1 MGRINLLDPLL
12 SSRIAAGEV
21 IERPQSVLREFLDN
35 SLDAGASE
43 INVSIDGGGIERL
56 SVQDDGNG
64 ISREDLSLIAT
75 RHATSKIH
83 KPDDL
88 YEINTLGFR
97 GEALYSIS
105 SVSTLTISTRDKESG
120 EESTL
125 VIDNGKRY
133 PVSPQGPYKGTV
145 CTSENLFGEIPARRN
160 FLKRASTET
169 NLCRALLSSKALAFP
184 FVRFTLRVDGDLR
197 LQWPQAKDHKERV
210 MMLWREYG
218 VFDSDIVTL
227 EKKEEDY
234 SITVVAGNSSVKR
247 SDKKEIRIYVNSRPV
262 EEYSMVQAVL
272 YGYGELLPGGSFPYC
287 AVFITDKAELVDFN
301 IHPAKKEVK
310 IRNKADIHHTLS
322 SMIKSGIERKIP
334 EIKSVRQFY
343 LDDAER
349 WENGRKRQS
358 YGKDNREEEKK
369 ENKQPPLSSYSFKRE
384 EKSEELQDRTSSYRP
399 SDSKWLEKAKE
410 LKAQREKARE
420 ESAIRESKA
429 KEEKNEERED
439 FRYIGQA
446 FNLFLIAEK
455 GNDLYLVDQHAAHE
469 RILYDE
475 LLELKTVQKLLIP
488 IKIEVDDLTDDYL
501 ERNAHVYTKLG
512 ISLLKTGKGEW
523 EVDALPAMCK
533 GQEKEI
539 TSFITEAKSSEHEL
553 EERLFAT
560 MSCRAAIKQGDA
572 VDKWAAQSILSK
584 VFQME
589 EPCCPHGRTFLV
601 KISNDTLKEMVGRT
615 K

>member
-35 SLDAGASE
+35 SLDAGSDDITVIIE
-43 INVSIDGGGIERL
+43 GGGIDKLE
-56 SVQDDGNG
+56 VQDNG
-64 ISREDLSLIAT
+64 KGINREDLSLIAT

-105 SVSTLTISTRDKESG
+105 SVSKLTISSFDS
-120 EESTL
+120 EEKNASTL

-133 PVSPQGPYKGTV
+133 PVRETGPEKGTI
-145 CTSENLFGEIPARRN
+145 CTSEDLFLDIPARRS
-160 FLKRASTET
+160 FLKRASTES
-169 NLCRALLSSKALAFP
+169 NLCRTLLSSKALAFP
-184 FVRFTLRVDGDLR
+184 NVRFTLKVDGATR
-197 LQWPQAKDHKERV
+197 MQWPKAADYKERV

-218 VFDSDIVTL
+218 ISSADVTML
-227 EKKEEDY
+227 EEKEEDY
-234 SITVVAGNSSVKR
+234 SITVVAGTSAVKR

-262 EEYSMVQAVL
+262 EEFSMVQAVI
-272 YGYGELLPGGSFPYC
+272 YGYGELLPGGSYPYAC
-287 AVFITDKAELVDFN
+287 VFINDKSEMVDFN

-322 SMIKSGIERKIP
+322 TMIKRGIERKIP

-349 WENGRKRQS
+349 WENGAKTKS
-358 YGKDNREEEKK
+358 YGTFTPQQSSPIEEKK
-369 ENKQPPLSSYSFKRE
+369 EEKPVIYNHGRE
-384 EKSEELQDRTSSYRP
+384 EKIENFEDRSSHYTP
-399 SDSKWLEKAKE
+399 KDPDWLKKAKE
-410 LKAQREKARE
+410 LKAIREKAKT
-420 ESAIRESKA
+420 ESAI
-429 KEEKNEERED
+429 KEEKKSVDED
-439 FRYIGQA
+439 EIIYIGQA
-446 FNLFLIAEK
+446 FDLFLICQK
-455 GNDLYLVDQHAAHE
+455 GDSLYLVDQHAAHE

-475 LLELKTVQKLLIP
+475 LLSLNTVQQLLVP
-488 IKIEVDDLTDDYL
+488 IKIEVDDITDDFL
-501 ERNAHVYTKLG
+501 DRNSYVYTKLG
-512 ISLLKTGKGEW
+512 ISLLKDKKGEW
-523 EVDALPAMCK
+523 EIDAIPAVCR
-533 GQEKEI
+533 GIEKEI
-539 TSFITEAKSSEHEL
+539 VDFITNAKSDEHEL
-553 EERLFAT
+553 EQELFAV
-560 MSCRAAIKQGDA
+560 MACRKAIKMGDK
-572 VDKWAAQSILSK
+572 VDKWAAMSILEK

-601 KISNDTLKEMVGRT
+601 KITKQSLKEMVGRT